1 MPDYA
6 ALNLHYTWRSS
17 KLLKAVILA
26 GGRGKRMRPVT
37 DYVPKPLVPVC
48 NVPILE
54 WQIRHLLKFG
64 IRDVIVCTGYKAGM
78 IRDRISAKSY
88 GARVEISA
96 EETPLG
102 TGGAIRRAADYIG
115 HDDSFVVMN
124 GDVITDIDIG
134 KIMKVRNSVAA
145 IPLRT
150 NYGVMLLN
158 SSGADDGGGD
168 GNTGGAGSGH
178 DPRTIALF
186 DEKRDMPGMWM
197 NAGLYHLGREV
208 LDELP
213 EVGDIEKTLFPKYAE
228 SGRLRAV
235 VFGES
240 ATGGKEQ
247 VMWQSVDSFKDLEA
261 CESMLRERGSG
272 IGAGMTGAAPR
283 A

>member
-1 MPDYA
+1 M
-6 ALNLHYTWRSS
+6 
-17 KLLKAVILA
+17 KAVILA

-64 IRDVIVCTGYKAGM
+64 IRDVIVCTGYKTGM
-78 IRDRISAKSY
+78 IRDMISAKSY
-88 GARVEISA
+88 GARVEISE

-102 TGGAIRRAADYIG
+102 TGGAIRRAAGYIG
-115 HDDSFVVMN
+115 RDDSFVVMN

-134 KIMKVRNSVAA
+134 ALMEVRNSVAA

-158 SSGADDGGGD
+158 DDDNDSAAGKGGTGA
-168 GNTGGAGSGH
+168 GH
-178 DPRTIALF
+178 DPRTIAKF
-186 DEKRDMPGMWM
+186 DEKRDVPGLWM

-208 LDELP
+208 LADLP

-228 SGRLRAV
+228 SGRLRTV
-235 VFGES
+235 TFGGP
-240 ATGGKEQ
+240 ATGGSAPA
-247 VMWQSVDSFKDLEA
+247 MWQSVDSFKDLEA

-272 IGAGMTGAAPR
+272 TGRAG
-283 A
+283 

>member
-1 MPDYA
+1 M
-6 ALNLHYTWRSS
+6 
-17 KLLKAVILA
+17 KAVILA

-78 IRDRISAKSY
+78 IRDRLGAKPC
-88 GARVEISA
+88 GARVEISS

-102 TGGAIRRAADYIG
+102 TGGAIRRAAGHIG

-134 KIMKVRNSVAA
+134 ALTKVRNSVAA

-150 NYGVMLLN
+150 SYGVMLLN
-158 SSGADDGGGD
+158 DDGAAHGG
-168 GNTGGAGSGH
+168 GSSSNSAGIAGKGGTGAGH
-178 DPRTIALF
+178 VPLTIAKF
-186 DEKRDMPGMWM
+186 DEKRDVPGMWM

-208 LDELP
+208 LAELP

-228 SGRLRAV
+228 SGRLKAV
-235 VFGES
+235 MFGGP
-240 ATGGKEQ
+240 ATGSNAPA
-247 VMWQSVDSFKDLEA
+247 MWQSVDSFKDLEA
-261 CESMLRERGSG
+261 CESMLREHGSG
-272 IGAGMTGAAPR
+272 TVAGP
-283 A
+283 

>member
-1 MPDYA
+1 M
-6 ALNLHYTWRSS
+6 
-17 KLLKAVILA
+17 KAVILA
-26 GGRGKRMRPVT
+26 GGRGRRMRPVT

-48 NVPILE
+48 NIPILE
-54 WQIRHLLKFG
+54 WQIRHLLKFD

-102 TGGAIRRAADYIG
+102 TGGAIRRAAEHIG
-115 HDDSFVVMN
+115 RDDSFVVMN

-134 KIMKVRNSVAA
+134 ALTKFRNSVAA

-158 SSGADDGGGD
+158 DGGRDDGGCDDGGG
-168 GNTGGAGSGH
+168 GNTGSTGASYV
-178 DPRTIALF
+178 PCTISRF
-186 DEKRDMPGMWM
+186 DEKQDMPGLWM

-208 LDELP
+208 LAELP
-213 EVGDIEKTLFPKYAE
+213 EVGDIEKTLFPKYAK

-235 VFGES
+235 AFGGS
-240 ATGGKEQ
+240 AAGGDAP

-261 CESMLRERGSG
+261 CESMLRERRSG
-272 IGAGMTGAAPR
+272 TGTGPE
-283 A
+283 

>member
-1 MPDYA
+1 MPHSV
-6 ALNLHYTWRSS
+6 ALNLHYTWRSH
-17 KLLKAVILA
+17 KQLKAVILA

-54 WQIRHLLKFG
+54 WQIRHLVRFG

-78 IRDRISAKSY
+78 IRDRIGAKSY
-88 GARVEISA
+88 GARVEVSA
-96 EETPLG
+96 EEAPLG
-102 TGGAIRRAADYIG
+102 TGGAIRRAAGHIG
-115 HDDSFVVMN
+115 RDDSFVVMN

-134 KIMKVRNSVAA
+134 ALTKVRNSVAA

-150 NYGVMLLN
+150 NYGVMRL
-158 SSGADDGGGD
+158 GDGGDAGDGDGDGGG
-168 GNTGGAGSGH
+168 GNTGGAGPGH
-178 DPRTIALF
+178 DPYTIARF
-186 DEKRDMPGMWM
+186 DEKRDMLGLWM

-208 LDELP
+208 LAELP

-240 ATGGKEQ
+240 ATVGDMP
-247 VMWQSVDSFKDLEA
+247 VMWQSVDSIKDLEA
-261 CESMLRERGSG
+261 CESMLRERGLG
-272 IGAGMTGAAPR
+272 TGAAGPG
-283 A
+283 

>member
-1 MPDYA
+1 M
-6 ALNLHYTWRSS
+6 
-17 KLLKAVILA
+17 KAVILA

-64 IRDVIVCTGYKAGM
+64 IRDVIVCTGYKTGM
-78 IRDRISAKSY
+78 IRDMISAKSY
-88 GARVEISA
+88 GARVEISE

-102 TGGAIRRAADYIG
+102 TGGAIRRAAGYIG
-115 HDDSFVVMN
+115 RDDSFVVMN

-134 KIMKVRNSVAA
+134 ALMEVRNSVAA

-158 SSGADDGGGD
+158 DNDSPASK
-168 GNTGGAGSGH
+168 GGAGAGH
-178 DPRTIALF
+178 NPRTIAKF
-186 DEKRDMPGMWM
+186 DEKRDVSGLWM

-208 LDELP
+208 LADLP

-228 SGRLRAV
+228 SGRLRTV
-235 VFGES
+235 TFGGPAAGGS
-240 ATGGKEQ
+240 APA
-247 VMWQSVDSFKDLEA
+247 MWQSVDSFKDLEA
-261 CESMLRERGSG
+261 CESMLRERDPGTG
-272 IGAGMTGAAPR
+272 RAG
-283 A
+283 

>member
-1 MPDYA
+1 M
-6 ALNLHYTWRSS
+6 
-17 KLLKAVILA
+17 KAVILA

-37 DYVPKPLVPVC
+37 DYVPKPLVPIC

-54 WQIRHLLKFG
+54 WQIRHLLRFG

-78 IRDRISAKSY
+78 IRDRISSKSY

-102 TGGAIRRAADYIG
+102 TGGAIRRAADRIG
-115 HDDSFVVMN
+115 RDDSFVVMN

-134 KIMKVRNSVAA
+134 ALTKVRNSVAA

-158 SSGADDGGGD
+158 DGSVDDIGDGGGG
-168 GNTGGAGSGH
+168 GNAGSAGASH
-178 DPRTIALF
+178 DPRTISRF
-186 DEKRDMPGMWM
+186 DEKQDVPGLWM

-208 LDELP
+208 LAELP

-228 SGRLRAV
+228 SGRLKAV
-235 VFGES
+235 EFGGS
-240 ATGGKEQ
+240 ATGGNAP
-247 VMWQSVDSFKDLEA
+247 VMWQSVDSFKDLEV

-272 IGAGMTGAAPR
+272 AGTGPE
-283 A
+283 

>member
-1 MPDYA
+1 M
-6 ALNLHYTWRSS
+6 
-17 KLLKAVILA
+17 KAVILA

-64 IRDVIVCTGYKAGM
+64 IRDVIVCTGYKTGM

-96 EETPLG
+96 EEAPLG
-102 TGGAIRRAADYIG
+102 TGGAIRRAASLIG
-115 HDDSFVVMN
+115 RDDSFVVMN

-134 KIMKVRNSVAA
+134 ALMEVRNSVAA

-150 NYGVMLLN
+150 SYGVMMLN
-158 SSGADDGGGD
+158 DGSDAAGGGGGSAGGTGADR
-168 GNTGGAGSGH
+168 
-178 DPRTIALF
+178 DPPTIVRF
-186 DEKRDMPGMWM
+186 DEKRDMPGLWM

-208 LDELP
+208 LSDLP

-235 VFGES
+235 VFGGS
-240 ATGGKEQ
+240 AAGGAAPA
-247 VMWQSVDSFKDLEA
+247 MWQSVDSFKDLEA

-272 IGAGMTGAAPR
+272 TGAGLG
-283 A
+283 

>member
-1 MPDYA
+1 M
-6 ALNLHYTWRSS
+6 
-17 KLLKAVILA
+17 KAVILA

-64 IRDVIVCTGYKAGM
+64 IRDVIVCTGYKTGM

-102 TGGAIRRAADYIG
+102 TGGAIRRAASLIG
-115 HDDSFVVMN
+115 RDDSFVVMN

-134 KIMKVRNSVAA
+134 ALAEVRNSVAA

-150 NYGVMLLN
+150 SYGVMML
-158 SSGADDGGGD
+158 DGGG
-168 GNTGGAGSGH
+168 GNAGGTGAGR
-178 DPRTIALF
+178 DPRTIAQF
-186 DEKRDMPGMWM
+186 DEKRDVPGLWM

-208 LDELP
+208 LADLP
-213 EVGDIEKTLFPKYAE
+213 EVGDIEKTLFPRYAE

-235 VFGES
+235 MFGGS
-240 ATGGKEQ
+240 AAEGFAP

-272 IGAGMTGAAPR
+272 TGAGLG
-283 A
+283 